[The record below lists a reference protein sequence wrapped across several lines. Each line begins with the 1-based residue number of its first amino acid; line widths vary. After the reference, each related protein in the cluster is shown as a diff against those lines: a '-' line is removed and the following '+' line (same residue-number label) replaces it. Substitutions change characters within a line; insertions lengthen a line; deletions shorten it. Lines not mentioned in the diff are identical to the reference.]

1 MNKEKVVGIWPLKWL
16 KETLK
21 FPACNLGVPS
31 DDGNGPVREL
41 FSTLNVIS
49 CLRLPILSGS
59 FPESWLCPAE
69 NHLSETQV
77 PIPSGIFPLI
87 WLNSIAKYCNL
98 VILEEEVCGRRYE
111 DEDEVVVV
119 VVVVVMGS

>member
-98 VILEEEVCGRRYE
+98 VMFPPKSPDGIWPVSWFCSNLSFS
-111 DEDEVVVV
+111 
-119 VVVVVMGS
+119 MFLA